1 MKEDN
6 VQLIAPVNEEEM
18 GLINGDKNNEEKKSK
33 DSLLN
38 ILQNL
43 ERDLILKN
51 NCEKEFDLKNN
62 NNYEEIY
69 NTTKVFGNP
78 ACYICLSNNKN
89 DSSIQ
94 LFYCSHC
101 KKLICD
107 KCISSHYKS
116 SFVNIEA
123 SYIK

>member
-1 MKEDN
+1 MINIEQMREDN
-6 VQLIAPVNEEEM
+6 VQLIGPVNEEEM
-18 GLINGDKNNEEKKSK
+18 GLIKEDKDNEEKKSK

-51 NCEKEFDLKNN
+51 NCKKEFDLKNN

-78 ACYICLSNNKN
+78 VCYICLSNNKN

-94 LFYCSHC
+94 LFYCIV
-101 KKLICD
+101 K
-107 KCISSHYKS
+107 
-116 SFVNIEA
+116 N
-123 SYIK
+123 